1 MKTNHVARS
10 FLMLAAAVLVG
21 CTSNDGGTVSP
32 TVKPAPPSLFGGG
45 QQPAAPAPGAP
56 ALSGGAQAPAASGV
70 ATALSGVQT
79 TYSGL
84 KYEVLR
90 SGTGARPAS
99 YNRVKVHYHGYLPD
113 GTVFDSS
120 VERGEP
126 ATFGLNQVIPGWR
139 EGIPLMQVGAKY
151 RFTVPPHLAYGA
163 RGAPPKIGPNQ
174 TLMFDVELFEVL
186 Y

>member
-1 MKTNHVARS
+1 MKLTNFLSGTVAI
-10 FLMLAAAVLVG
+10 AVG
-21 CTSNDGGTVSP
+21 FFHCACESTEDGAVSP
-32 TVKPAPPSLFGGG
+32 TVN
-45 QQPAAPAPGAP
+45 PAAAET
-56 ALSGGAQAPAASGV
+56 S
-70 ATALSGVQT
+70 SGVQT
-79 TYSGL
+79 TYTGL
-84 KYEVLR
+84 KYQVLR
-90 SGTGARPAS
+90 PGTGKSPAS

-126 ATFGLNQVIPGWR
+126 AVFPLDGVIPGWT
-139 EGIPLMQVGAKY
+139 EGIQLMKEGAKY
-151 RFTVPPHLAYGA
+151 RFTIPPELAYGA